1 VTIARMP
8 EDAPRHDPMGQS
20 FEILLRI
27 VGSSRVS
34 EDASVSRRIRFLD
47 SRNSVT
53 ALWMVCLSVLVVQG
67 SAQGAGQV
75 SAADRSGVIAF
86 EAAEG
91 LYVVKAAGGTPR
103 RIPSSRP
110 GDGNPRWSPDGKQL
124 AFDRRA
130 NENWDVYVM
139 NADGSD
145 QRQLTFSPADDD
157 FAMWAPHGRSLVFN
171 SERDKEPY
179 FGQRRKSVYA
189 VAVATGAARRVTRDG
204 KYPDWSSDGRIMF
217 VGGGDGNQP
226 VFTVRPYGG
235 DRRRLGSLEAVGARV
250 SHDGKRVV
258 YQRGEWTVNRFT
270 DNLYTAR
277 IDGTHVQRLAA
288 SDEWEG
294 DPNWSPHD
302 DWIVFESSADR
313 GGRYTVYVVES
324 NGGTR
329 TRVMSR
335 HGCCADWTERV
346 AGHAGAR
353 AAGATTSLDSAPLR
367 SPGARRRLREMHEH
381 ALAEQRPVRGAVLV
395 DATTSRDGDISASAD
410 SFAANYRRR
419 AGR

>member
-1 VTIARMP
+1 
-8 EDAPRHDPMGQS
+8 
-20 FEILLRI
+20 
-27 VGSSRVS
+27 
-34 EDASVSRRIRFLD
+34 
-47 SRNSVT
+47 
-53 ALWMVCLSVLVVQG
+53 
-67 SAQGAGQV
+67 
-75 SAADRSGVIAF
+75 
-86 EAAEG
+86 
-91 LYVVKAAGGTPR
+91 
-103 RIPSSRP
+103 
-110 GDGNPRWSPDGKQL
+110 
-124 AFDRRA
+124 
-130 NENWDVYVM
+130 
-139 NADGSD
+139 
-145 QRQLTFSPADDD
+145 
-157 FAMWAPHGRSLVFN
+157 
-171 SERDKEPY
+171 
-179 FGQRRKSVYA
+179 
-189 VAVATGAARRVTRDG
+189 
-204 KYPDWSSDGRIMF
+204 
-217 VGGGDGNQP
+217 
-226 VFTVRPYGG
+226 
-235 DRRRLGSLEAVGARV
+235 V

-346 AGHAGAR
+346 AGQAGAR